1 MCVCVWLIHKC
12 ISRNIDGSTCGTDAG
27 KVWGGGL
34 ASICYESHVLHKSKA
49 RRREGEGCSDCR
61 RIRLQFVLIS
71 IKFAVLICA
80 LLPCTRSCYVYASL
94 RFDWLPVG
102 SAIDW
107 LSNCLSCL
115 HAHARP
121 RPLLHSTPLSGA
133 MLLNFLFRL
142 AEGDHIIHPPTRL
155 TVLHCAGIIY

>member
-1 MCVCVWLIHKC
+1 MVQHAGQTPG
-12 ISRNIDGSTCGTDAG
+12 RCGEGGLPQYVMRHMYCTRA
-27 KVWGGGL
+27 KQGGGR
-34 ASICYESHVLHKSKA
+34 EG
-49 RRREGEGCSDCR
+49 REGEGCSDCR

>member
-1 MCVCVWLIHKC
+1 MLPARPCAPWSRLRLRLRLCLCLLFFCCLECNHKLLASWHTTRQSHRAACVCVWLIHKC

-34 ASICYESHVLHKSKA
+34 ASICYETHVLHKSKA

-102 SAIDW
+102 SAID
-107 LSNCLSCL
+107 
-115 HAHARP
+115 
-121 RPLLHSTPLSGA
+121 
-133 MLLNFLFRL
+133 
-142 AEGDHIIHPPTRL
+142 
-155 TVLHCAGIIY
+155 

>member
-1 MCVCVWLIHKC
+1 MLPARPCAPWSRLRLRLCLCLLFFCCLECNHKLLASWHTTRQSHRAACVCVWLTHKC

-27 KVWGGGL
+27 KVWGGGGL
-34 ASICYESHVLHKSKA
+34 PQYVMRHMYCTRAQQGGGRKG
-49 RRREGEGCSDCR
+49 REGEGCSACR

-102 SAIDW
+102 SAID
-107 LSNCLSCL
+107 
-115 HAHARP
+115 
-121 RPLLHSTPLSGA
+121 
-133 MLLNFLFRL
+133 
-142 AEGDHIIHPPTRL
+142 
-155 TVLHCAGIIY
+155 